1 MHLSMLFSTTLLFA
15 LYPPFINGVKIIPRY
30 PETESIIHE
39 ALLLI
44 NIMNSTEIPARV
56 FFHLTDVSKNL
67 ENGNAITVRF
77 LATDSNCTQLE
88 WMRGNPKDCRPATTL
103 STSKFI
109 VVTATGKPSPDGKLT
124 VNSIYRPA
132 NDDDLL
138 EAD

>member
-1 MHLSMLFSTTLLFA
+1 
-15 LYPPFINGVKIIPRY
+15 
-30 PETESIIHE
+30 
-39 ALLLI
+39 
-44 NIMNSTEIPARV
+44 MNSTEIPARV

-109 VVTATGKPSPDGKLT
+109 VVTATGKPSPDGKLA

-132 NDDDLL
+132 DDDDLL